1 MNEEGQDDIVVVK
14 KYLRQ
19 FIQHAQ
25 QQQQKSAQLRAQ
37 EQYNF
42 VRAQNL
48 GGAMGYDGAKQY
60 TEEEENALALIQQ
73 DFIQHSNNQRV
84 AGGRGGG

>member
-1 MNEEGQDDIVVVK
+1 
-14 KYLRQ
+14 
-19 FIQHAQ
+19 
-25 QQQQKSAQLRAQ
+25 
-37 EQYNF
+37 
-42 VRAQNL
+42 
-48 GGAMGYDGAKQY
+48 MGYDGAKQY